1 MTVGGAVADRPALT
15 VEMGAVFEVDVP
27 PPRPATAI
35 AQPLP
40 LRIVFQDDDLAVIDK
55 AAGMV
60 VHPAA
65 GHPDGTLVNALLH
78 HLEGLSGVGGTE
90 RPGVVHR
97 LDRGTSGLLVVAK
110 HDSAHA
116 DLAAQFAA
124 HTAGRTYLALVHR
137 GPKEDRGTIESQLGR
152 HPTDRLRQVS
162 LRSGGRRA
170 VTHWRRLASSGE
182 IALLS
187 CTLETGRTHQVRV
200 HLAEQGW
207 PIVGDRLYARRG
219 TRLPAALKGVV
230 DESGDRPLLH
240 AWRLQLDHPRTQAR
254 LKFVAE
260 PPGDFLAALAA
271 LGIPIPGEEPTGRR
285 SR

>member
-1 MTVGGAVADRPALT
+1 VTVGGAVADRPALA
-15 VEMGAVFEVDVP
+15 VEVGAVLEIDLP

-55 AAGMV
+55 APGMV

-78 HLEGLSGVGGTE
+78 HLEGLSGIGGTE

-110 HDSAHA
+110 HDASHK

-137 GPKEDRGTIESQLGR
+137 GPKDDRGTIESRLGR
-152 HPTDRLRQVS
+152 HPTDRLRQAS

-170 VTHWRRLASSGE
+170 VTHWTKRAHRGE

-219 TRLPAALKGVV
+219 TRLPAALKGLV

-240 AWRLQLDHPRTQAR
+240 AWRLELDHPRTGMR
-254 LKFVAE
+254 LSFMA
-260 PPGDFLAALAA
+260 PPPPDFLDALAA
-271 LGIPIPGEEPTGRR
+271 MGIPVPDEATARTPG
-285 SR
+285 